1 MTKIFVVV
9 SIDWVLAIMGSAVM
23 GAIVTHILNRKK
35 TQTEIESLVVKQA
48 LDMVQTM
55 RIEIDRLEKRMD
67 NYAQREMRLMQE
79 VDDLKKEYK
88 QLRLEVDKLSNNK

>member
-1 MTKIFVVV
+1 MVV

-79 VDDLKKEYK
+79 VDDLKKENK

>member
-1 MTKIFVVV
+1 
-9 SIDWVLAIMGSAVM
+9 MGSAVM

-79 VDDLKKEYK
+79 VDDLKKENK